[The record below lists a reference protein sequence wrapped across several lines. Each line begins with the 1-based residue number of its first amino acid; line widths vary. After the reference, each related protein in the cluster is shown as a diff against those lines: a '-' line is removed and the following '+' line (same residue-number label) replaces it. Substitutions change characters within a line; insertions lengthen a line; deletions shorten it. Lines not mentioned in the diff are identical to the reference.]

1 MLIIGLMT
9 AAGAACA
16 AQYPPNPSD
25 AAATSRPT
33 LVPSDTAIDTQPT
46 PNRQTLSVAFSP
58 SAVCDVVPLDEPV
71 RAGDNTATV
80 RIVAYGD
87 IDSEDDMPCGML
99 PGVHVYAIRDE
110 PNTDIFEVWWT
121 TVGGD
126 ELSEKYPKLPPG
138 VQVPTTAE
146 RLSAVLEQPI
156 TITTTN
162 YSTGRVRFDRFAK
175 GAEFITAA
183 TTGPDGIVELSFAFD
198 PESDDLTLDYKLCVI
213 APVEYLTVRCTD
225 FIIFL
230 QKNSH
235 TTAYA
240 YFTHGHAIM
249 EVDGNNWP
257 QRGYNDRYQRFLDG
271 VISSGE
277 PAIVKF
283 EATGYADVMVDDI
296 LPSRP
301 AADVDV
307 IVVGD
312 AHINAWWAAVFSN
325 KPYTYEL
332 YNSPE
337 ALAHDWVHVVTTG
350 LDGLVETMI
359 PPGDYLICST
369 TTGDKLVCIYENFAS
384 GSNKIQVSFWK
395 GAIYGIGKLTGTE
408 QAEEITR

>member
-1 MLIIGLMT
+1 MKPTTSTRILICGLLT
-9 AAGAACA
+9 AVSAACT
-16 AQYPPNPSD
+16 AQDSPAPID
-25 AAATSRPT
+25 AATDSQPTTISLDNATDS
-33 LVPSDTAIDTQPT
+33 QPT
-46 PNRQTLSVAFSP
+46 PQTLPVAFSP

-71 RAGDNTATV
+71 RVSDDTATV

-87 IDSEDDMPCGML
+87 IDSEDDVPCGML

-110 PNTDIFEVWWT
+110 PNADVFEVWWT

-146 RLSAVLEQPI
+146 RLSAVLEQQLI
-156 TITTTN
+156 TVTTTN

-183 TTGPDGIVELSFAFD
+183 TTGPDGIVELSLAFD
-198 PESDDLTLDYKLCVI
+198 PKSDDLTADYKLCVI

-225 FIIFL
+225 FILFL
-230 QKNSH
+230 QKDSH

-240 YFTHGHAIM
+240 YFTHGHAI
-249 EVDGNNWP
+249 VKIDSNDWQQG
-257 QRGYNDRYQRFLDG
+257 GYKDRYQRFLDG

-277 PAIVKF
+277 PAIVQFK
-283 EATGYADVMVDDI
+283 ATGYADVMVDDI

-337 ALAHDWVHVVTTG
+337 VLDHDWVHVVTTG
-350 LDGLVETMI
+350 LDGLAETII

-369 TTGDKLVCIYENFAS
+369 TTGDKLVCVYENFTS
-384 GSNKIQVSFWK
+384 GSNKIQVSFLK
-395 GAIYGIGKLTGTE
+395 GAVYGIGKLTRTE
-408 QAEEITR
+408 